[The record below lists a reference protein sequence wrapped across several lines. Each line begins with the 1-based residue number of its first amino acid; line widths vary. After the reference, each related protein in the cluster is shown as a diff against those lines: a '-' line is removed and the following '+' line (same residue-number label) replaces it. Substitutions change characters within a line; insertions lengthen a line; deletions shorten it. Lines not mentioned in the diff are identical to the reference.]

1 MCAKKIIITNI
12 YISNYY
18 VPSTT
23 VGILPALPHLVI
35 AGS

>member
-18 VPSTT
+18 VPRTT
-23 VGILPALPHLVI
+23 LGILRVLPDLII